1 MNQKI
6 KSYQDNTKTRP
17 ARLGVVARLY
27 PELTASYLTDA
38 LKNIYYRDSK
48 SNDRYKSINALQFEW
63 EVFRLQSEVIQ
74 I

>member
-6 KSYQDNTKTRP
+6 KSYQDNIKTRP

-48 SNDRYKSINALQFEW
+48 SNDRYKSINALEHWRNILVNIFKI
-63 EVFRLQSEVIQ
+63 L
-74 I
+74 